1 MDEMEKQYLKHQGK
15 YLIEREILSWMNKHE
30 LQNLIH
36 NKEKESQELTQT
48 LKKLLKELMKKPYYE
63 FLPEISKFFLERTIF
78 EFHWWSEIMQMNS
91 TIKNWKYLLQLKYEN
106 KRNPSVLSRE
116 KILKVK
122 QIPIERLVERFT
134 WIKTWQRW
142 NIRCPFHD
150 DSTGSLKIYQQTNSF
165 YCFGCQKWG
174 TPIEFTA
181 GYLNISNKEAI
192 KELSKFIY

>member
-1 MDEMEKQYLKHQGK
+1 MSQQILTSLTFIESDEYAEK
-15 YLIEREILSWMNKHE
+15 
-30 LQNLIH
+30 
-36 NKEKESQELTQT
+36 
-48 LKKLLKELMKKPYYE
+48 
-63 FLPEISKFFLERTIF
+63 ISR
-78 EFHWWSEIMQMNS
+78 
-91 TIKNWKYLLQLKYEN
+91 NWKYLLQLKYEN